1 MRKLSTG
8 LVVALLGGAFLVG
21 CGSSS
26 KSTSTS
32 TSSTNAGATGAKSGA
47 ARQLSPAQ
55 RVEVCQRIVR
65 APSNLP
71 ASTKANLLKIC
82 ERVGTSTTAQHEVAR
97 EACVALALQQPA
109 GAVRERALHI
119 CRRAP

>member
-21 CGSSS
+21 CGSS
-26 KSTSTS
+26 KSTTTS
-32 TSSTNAGATGAKSGA
+32 TSSTNPAATGSTSRA
-47 ARQLSPAQ
+47 ARQLSPQQ
-55 RVEVCQRIVR
+55 RVEVCQRIVQ

-71 ASTKANLLKIC
+71 ASTKAKLLKIC
-82 ERVGTSTTAQHEVAR
+82 ERVGTSTTAQREVTR
-97 EACVALALQQPA
+97 EACVALALKEPA
-109 GAVRERALHI
+109 GAVRVRALLI

>member
-26 KSTSTS
+26 KSTTTTTASTNPVATGG
-32 TSSTNAGATGAKSGA
+32 TSST
-47 ARQLSPAQ
+47 ARQLSPVQ
-55 RVEVCQRIVR
+55 RVEVCQRIVQ

-71 ASTKANLLKIC
+71 ASTKAKLLKIC
-82 ERVGTSTTAQHEVAR
+82 ERVGTSTTAQHEVTR

-109 GAVRERALHI
+109 SVRARALLI
-119 CRRAP
+119 CRRAR

>member
-1 MRKLSTG
+1 MRELSTG

-21 CGSSS
+21 CGSS

-32 TSSTNAGATGAKSGA
+32 TSSTTPAATGGTSHA
-47 ARQLSPAQ
+47 ARQLSPVQ
-55 RVEVCQRIVR
+55 RVEVCQRIVQ

-71 ASTKANLLKIC
+71 ASTKAKLLKIC
-82 ERVGTSTTAQHEVAR
+82 ERVGTSTTAQHEVTR
-97 EACVALALQQPA
+97 EACVALALREPA
-109 GAVRERALHI
+109 GAVRERALRI

>member
-21 CGSSS
+21 CGSS
-26 KSTSTS
+26 KSTTTS
-32 TSSTNAGATGAKSGA
+32 TSSTTPAATGSTSRA
-47 ARQLSPAQ
+47 ARQLSPVQ
-55 RVEVCQRIVR
+55 RVEVCQRIVH

-71 ASTKANLLKIC
+71 ASTKAKLLKIC
-82 ERVGTSTTAQHEVAR
+82 ERVGTSTTAQHEVTR
-97 EACVALALQQPA
+97 ETCVALALRQPA